1 MTSGTSRDGRLRSL
15 MGLSKY
21 STFSST
27 LESRISL
34 RARELAD
41 GVKSG

>member
-1 MTSGTSRDGRLRSL
+1 MVDSEPAWA
-15 MGLSKY
+15 LSKY